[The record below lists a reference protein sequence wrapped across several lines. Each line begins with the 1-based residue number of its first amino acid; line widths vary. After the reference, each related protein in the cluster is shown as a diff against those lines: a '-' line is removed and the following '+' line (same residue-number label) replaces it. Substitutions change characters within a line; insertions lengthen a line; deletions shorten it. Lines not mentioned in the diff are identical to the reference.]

1 MHPTTPL
8 DVDPLLQAISDQRLR
23 GLAARGVLRSY
34 RRNTLLMQEG
44 DKGSTVLVVLA
55 GRLKAYSDGAGHANP
70 RRLASATR
78 TRVTAPREIT
88 YGVYGPG
95 DLVGEMTLDGGP
107 RSASVIALEPVVC
120 SIISREAIRDYI
132 GEEPEFAFDLLTRV
146 IVRARR
152 ATRTTRGLVLDDAYG
167 RLSELLLAQAEEQPD
182 GTRRIPHRLTHQD
195 IANRIGCSREMVS
208 RLLKDLES
216 GGYVVIDAQRRY
228 VLKQP
233 LPAQW

>member
-1 MHPTTPL
+1 MQPTAPL
-8 DVDPLLQAISDQRLR
+8 DVDPLLQAISDQRLQS
-23 GLAARGVLRSY
+23 LAARGVLRSY

-44 DKGSTVLVVLA
+44 DIGSTVLVVLA
-55 GRLKAYSDGAGHANP
+55 GRLKAYSDGAAHATS
-70 RRLASATR
+70 RRPGLATR
-78 TRVTAPREIT
+78 TTAPREIT

-120 SIISREAIRDYI
+120 SVISRETIRDYI
-132 GEEPEFAFDLLTRV
+132 GEEPEFAFDLLARV

-152 ATRTTRGLVLDDAYG
+152 ATQTTRGLVLDDAYG
-167 RLSELLLAQAEEQPD
+167 RLSELLLTQAEEQPD
-182 GTRRIPHRLTHQD
+182 GTHRIPHRLTHQD

-208 RLLKDLES
+208 RLLKDLEI
-216 GGYVVIDAQRRY
+216 GGHIVIDAQRRY